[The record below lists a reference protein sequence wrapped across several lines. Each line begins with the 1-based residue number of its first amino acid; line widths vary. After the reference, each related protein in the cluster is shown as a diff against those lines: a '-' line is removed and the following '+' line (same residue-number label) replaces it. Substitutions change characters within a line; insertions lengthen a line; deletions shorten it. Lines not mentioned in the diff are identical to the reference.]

1 MKTGKVF
8 CTPPTPHLLERNLF
22 LIGRKGAG
30 AIESLRAGD
39 RALVTRLRARV
50 AALRLELARAEAEL
64 RAVIDR

>member
-1 MKTGKVF
+1 
-8 CTPPTPHLLERNLF
+8 LLERNLF